1 MGADDSNAEEL
12 IVRALTGQDPEAQA
26 AIEKAAKDDPELQKF
41 YAELNS
47 LVRAMAECRDWRAE
61 PPTPTARERVR
72 QAVLAKLQMAPPRF
86 KAVILDVEVARRKVT
101 QRMLVGLVGVAVLA
115 ACVAGAIVFASGGKR
130 SRLQLSGQPAFEVS
144 DAKDQPEAWA
154 SFAGELTGAGL
165 AALKQDA
172 PVNAIYLKRGFPI
185 DQALAYQV
193 DLEVPD
199 FEDTASSVTLFL
211 ADAMNLSLPAFT
223 PEGRPERSI
232 SLALNADSLVL
243 YDAGQAFLGSRALG
257 KAQGFYTLRM
267 EYLGSHLRVLVK
279 GEVLYDGPLNQVLR
293 GPLHVGLRTSGQRKA
308 GLRFNAVR
316 LER

>member
-26 AIEKAAKDDPELQKF
+26 ALEKAAKDDPELQKF
-41 YAELNS
+41 YSELS
-47 LVRAMAECRDWRAE
+47 TIVQKVAACRDWRSE

-86 KAVILDVEVARRKVT
+86 KAVILDVEVARKKVT
-101 QRMLVGLVGVAVLA
+101 QRLLLGLVGVAVLA
-115 ACVAGAIVFASGGKR
+115 ACVAAAIAFASSGKR
-130 SRLQLSGQPAFEVS
+130 GRLQLSGQPALEVS
-144 DAKDQPEAWA
+144 DAKDQPQEWA
-154 SFAGELTGAGL
+154 SFAGELTGTGL
-165 AALKQDA
+165 ASLKQDA
-172 PVNAIYLKRGFPI
+172 PINAIYWKRGFPV

-193 DLEVPD
+193 DVDVPD
-199 FEDTASSVTLFL
+199 FEDTANSVTVFI
-211 ADAMNLSLPAFT
+211 ADAMNQSPPAFT

-232 SLALNADSLVL
+232 SIVLNADSLVL
-243 YDAGQAFLGSRALG
+243 YDASQAFLGSRPLG
-257 KAQGFYTLRM
+257 KAQGFYTLRI
-267 EYLGSHLRVLVK
+267 EYLGAHMRVLVK

-293 GPLHVGLRTSGQRKA
+293 GPLHIGLRTSGPSKT